1 MDQEGSKDARRDQG
15 CSVAKRQSQIQD
27 LCFEAGGT
35 LPRDGSK
42 NSSSAWLIN
51 QGLASLLRDL
61 QAQEL
66 TALAQE
72 LTALAQLFRLTGSC
86 DAEHTGA
93 RVVAA
98 DSTVRSRGTAPGVR
112 PRRSPGVSRQ
122 QEAPIPHINHWQ

>member
-1 MDQEGSKDARRDQG
+1 MHEGIRDA
-15 CSVAKRQSQIQD
+15 QSQTQD
-27 LCFEAGGT
+27 LCCKAGGR

-42 NSSSAWLIN
+42 NSSSVWLIN
-51 QGLASLLRDL
+51 HGLPNFLRDL

-66 TALAQE
+66 TP
-72 LTALAQLFRLTGSC
+72 LAQLFRLTGSC

-98 DSTVRSRGTAPGVR
+98 DSRVRSRGTAPGVR

-122 QEAPIPHINHWQ
+122 QEAPIPHINHLQ